1 MPIRRPPQRG
11 AHTFV
16 VHVFG
21 RGLDGERYAVER
33 FRSRPDGQIHPV
45 GAGQPKA
52 NGSGRRP
59 KRTIVSA
66 AEVGRFRPGRDEIIV
81 CTALDLKASGLQ
93 FWGLN
98 VAGLRPSRL
107 AAFRPAR

>member
-33 FRSRPDGQIHPV
+33 YRSRPDGQIHPV

-52 NGSGRRP
+52 KGRGRGP
-59 KRTIVSA
+59 KRTIASA

-81 CTALDLKASGLQ
+81 CTALDLKASGVQL
-93 FWGLN
+93 WGLG
-98 VAGLRPSRL
+98 AC
-107 AAFRPAR
+107 AFDAPRAL

>member
-1 MPIRRPPQRG
+1 MPIRRPSQRS
-11 AHTFV
+11 AQTYL

-33 FRSRPDGQIHPV
+33 FRARPDGRIDPV
-45 GAGQPKA
+45 DAGQSKIK
-52 NGSGRRP
+52 GRRP
-59 KRTIVSA
+59 KRTIASA

-93 FWGLN
+93 FWGLR
-98 VAGLRPSRL
+98 ASGL
-107 AAFRPAR
+107 AAVRHAR